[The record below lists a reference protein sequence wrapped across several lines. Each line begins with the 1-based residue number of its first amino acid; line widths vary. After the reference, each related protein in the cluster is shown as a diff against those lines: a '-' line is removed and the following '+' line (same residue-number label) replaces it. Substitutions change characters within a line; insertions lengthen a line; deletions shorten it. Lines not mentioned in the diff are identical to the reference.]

1 MGEFLIVLVGGN
13 PKKSSRAKP
22 PPIDT
27 SNGGIAVY
35 ESLDTE
41 YNGIPLD
48 YTYPTPSPTAK
59 YDPENDTVY
68 TYIPNKG
75 GSNPSLNGKI
85 EPMVNNDVIGMQR
98 NIYHSIGPDTIQH
111 YEFDSNG
118 AGGNRSVTANGGAS
132 HNYHMLD
139 SKAGTGDFTNGPV
152 VYEDPTL
159 PKFRVRLTDSHNTQ
173 FIKLTPMP
181 LVVSK
186 PYLHHHSVVDTVK

>member
-1 MGEFLIVLVGGN
+1 MFHALVGGQ

-27 SNGGIAVY
+27 SMGGIAVY
-35 ESLDTE
+35 ESLDAE

-59 YDPENDTVY
+59 YDPENDTMY
-68 TYIPNKG
+68 TYIPHKAA
-75 GSNPSLNGKI
+75 SNSSLNGKV
-85 EPMVNNDVIGMQR
+85 EPTVNNTNRMQR

-118 AGGNRSVTANGGAS
+118 GTKAGGDIVANGFNN
-132 HNYHMLD
+132 HHYHLLGNHGVSAD
-139 SKAGTGDFTNGPV
+139 QISGPA

-159 PKFRVRLTDSHNTQ
+159 PRFRVRPH
-173 FIKLTPMP
+173 
-181 LVVSK
+181 
-186 PYLHHHSVVDTVK
+186 

>member
-1 MGEFLIVLVGGN
+1 MVESTRALVGGH
-13 PKKSSRAKP
+13 PKKPSRAKP

-35 ESLDTE
+35 ESLDAE

-48 YTYPTPSPTAK
+48 YTYPTPSPTVK

-68 TYIPNKG
+68 TYIPNNKAGMG
-75 GSNPSLNGKI
+75 GSNPSLNGGKI
-85 EPMVNNDVIGMQR
+85 EPMVNISNGIPQR

-118 AGGNRSVTANGGAS
+118 IGGGAAGGGGNLANGVGDNL
-132 HNYHMLD
+132 HNYHLLD
-139 SKAGTGDFTNGPV
+139 AKGDFDQTGGGSV

-159 PKFRVRLTDSHNTQ
+159 PKFRVRLG
-173 FIKLTPMP
+173 
-181 LVVSK
+181 
-186 PYLHHHSVVDTVK
+186 YLHCSQLTN

>member
-1 MGEFLIVLVGGN
+1 MNPKPLVGGRH
-13 PKKSSRAKP
+13 KKSSRGKP

-41 YNGIPLD
+41 YNGVPLD
-48 YTYPTPSPTAK
+48 YTYPTPSPTVK

-68 TYIPNKG
+68 TYIPNKA

-85 EPMVNNDVIGMQR
+85 EPTVNNVNGIQR

-118 AGGNRSVTANGGAS
+118 GAGGNGNIAAVNGGGN
-132 HNYHMLD
+132 HNYHMLEGEGIFAD
-139 SKAGTGDFTNGPV
+139 DANGPV

-159 PKFRVRLTDSHNTQ
+159 PKFRVSWTAPTTHN
-173 FIKLTPMP
+173 L
-181 LVVSK
+181 
-186 PYLHHHSVVDTVK
+186 

>member
-1 MGEFLIVLVGGN
+1 MVESTHALVGGSR
-13 PKKSSRAKP
+13 PKKSPRAAKP

-41 YNGIPLD
+41 YNGVPLD

-68 TYIPNKG
+68 TYIPTNNKG
-75 GSNPSLNGKI
+75 SLAGSNPSLNGGGRKI
-85 EPMVNNDVIGMQR
+85 EPTVNNSNGIPQR

-118 AGGNRSVTANGGAS
+118 VGSGVLGAFAGGGVGDSP
-132 HNYHMLD
+132 HNYHMP
-139 SKAGTGDFTNGPV
+139 GDFDQTEGPA

-159 PKFRVRLTDSHNTQ
+159 PKFRVRNYKLLACSH
-173 FIKLTPMP
+173 K
-181 LVVSK
+181 
-186 PYLHHHSVVDTVK
+186 